1 MCCSGGRAG
10 DLLSE
15 RATACLRREIARAG
29 GNEVLFFGW
38 LSGGTVDRVEV
49 VCRGR
54 EDMVGVPLERS
65 YLPDVVI
72 HNHPG
77 GALQPSSQDVL
88 LSSRIAGQGVG
99 FYIVNNPVSRVYVVV
114 EPVAGRAASPLDAAA
129 LQELVGPGGPF
140 KKADPAFED
149 REGQREMIGLVCES
163 FNRPGAVLVEAGTGI
178 GKSLAYLL
186 PAVHWAQQN
195 REKVVVSTNT
205 INLQEQLLHKDLPQL
220 AETLGLEVSYVLM
233 KGRGNYLC
241 LNRFHEARQEMN
253 TLIEDEELEQF
264 NAIQGWL
271 GTAEEASLSDLPFT
285 PAPSLWEKV
294 NAQAGT
300 CLGAGCPFFA
310 ECPLNRV
317 RRRAAGAH
325 VIVTNHHYLLADAQL
340 GPQGGLLPPF
350 RRLILDEAHNLEN
363 AATSYFTRNLTL
375 SALLKVLGRL
385 LGTRAGK
392 GYLVS
397 LRNRG
402 LLGGE
407 RFEEIAGGLQETR
420 AAAVEVFAVL
430 ERFVAALQQ
439 ESGAAGGAV
448 FEVDRELR
456 GRPEWGRLAEG
467 LGALYRAGAGLLN
480 RLASLRD
487 DLEEGER
494 DRAVRQVEGFCGFL
508 IEAVEHINRF
518 LGEDDP
524 VYVRWIEK
532 RRESGIAVSVVEVGD
547 LLREL
552 VFSRMDTLVLTSA
565 TLTVEGD
572 FGFYR
577 SRLRLDQEV
586 PAARIPSSFDYDRQM
601 LALVPGDLPSPD
613 HPEFTA
619 RLSGAVADMV
629 GVTGGRAF
637 VLFTSY
643 RMMDQVYRE
652 VSRMD
657 TGFLLLRQGEGSR
670 RFLLDRFKRKAGAV
684 LFGTES
690 FWEGVDAPGRALECV
705 MITKLPFR
713 VPTDPI
719 TRARSQRILEQ
730 GGNPFT
736 DYHLPLAVIKMRQG
750 VGRLIRSR
758 RDRGVVVLFDGRV
771 LTRGYGRAFLGSLPT
786 ASVRTGAFSELLDQ
800 ARAFFSGS
808 AGPSG

>member
-1 MCCSGGRAG
+1 MCCSGGRAV
-10 DLLSE
+10 DLFSE
-15 RATACLRREIARAG
+15 TAAGFMRREIARAG
-29 GNEVLFFGW
+29 GSEVLFFGW
-38 LSGGTVDRVEV
+38 LSGGMVDRVEV

-54 EDMVGVPLERS
+54 DDMVGVPLERA

-77 GALQPSSQDVL
+77 GGLQPSSQDVL

-99 FYIVNNPVSRVYVVV
+99 FFIVDNPVSRVYVVV
-114 EPVAGRAASPLDAAA
+114 EPVAGREVSLLDAAA

-149 REGQREMIGLVCES
+149 REGQREMIGLVCEA
-163 FNRPGAVLVEAGTGI
+163 FNRPSAVLVEAGTGI

-186 PAVHWAQQN
+186 PAVHWALQN
-195 REKVVVSTNT
+195 HEKVVVSTNT

-220 AETLGLEVSYVLM
+220 TGTLGLDASFVLM

-241 LNRFHEARQEMN
+241 LNRFHEARQELN

-271 GTAEEASLSDLPFT
+271 GTAGEASLSELPFN
-285 PAPSLWEKV
+285 PAPDLWEKI

-300 CLGAGCPFFA
+300 CLGAGCPYFG

-317 RRRAAGAH
+317 RRRAARAH
-325 VIVTNHHYLLADAQL
+325 IIVTNHHYLLADAQV

-350 RRLILDEAHNLEN
+350 DRLILDEAHNLEN
-363 AATSYFTRNLTL
+363 AATSYFTRSLTL
-375 SALLKVLGRL
+375 SMLLKVLGRL
-385 LGTRAGK
+385 LGPRAGK

-397 LRNRG
+397 LRSRG
-402 LLGGE
+402 LLGGG
-407 RFEEIAGGLQETR
+407 RFEDLAGGLQETR
-420 AAAVEVFAVL
+420 AAAVDVFAVL
-430 ERFVAALQQ
+430 ERFTAALQ
-439 ESGAAGGAV
+439 EEAGAPGGGV
-448 FEVDRELR
+448 FELDQQLR
-456 GRPEWGRLAEG
+456 GRPEWGRLEEG
-467 LGALYRAGAGLLN
+467 MGDLYRAGTGLLN

-487 DLEEGER
+487 ELEEGGE

-532 RRESGIAVSVVEVGD
+532 RRESGIVVSVVEVGD

-552 VFSRMDTLVLTSA
+552 VFDRMKTLVLTSA
-565 TLTVEGD
+565 TLTVEGG

-577 SRLRLDQEV
+577 SRLRLDDEV
-586 PAARIPSSFDYDRQM
+586 SAACIPSSFDYDRQM
-601 LALVPGDLPSPD
+601 LALIPDDLPAPD

-619 RLSGAVADMV
+619 VLGRAVADMLE
-629 GVTGGRAF
+629 VTGGRAF

-643 RMMDQVYRE
+643 RMMDRVYRE
-652 VSRMD
+652 VSSTA
-657 TGFLLLRQGEGSR
+657 TGCLLLKQGEGSR
-670 RFLLDRFKRKAGAV
+670 RFLLDRFKRETGAA

-736 DYHLPLAVIKMRQG
+736 DYYLPLAVIKMRQG

-758 RDRGVVVLFDGRV
+758 NDRGVVVLFDGRV
-771 LTRGYGRAFLGSLPT
+771 LARGYGRAFLGSLPT
-786 ASVRTGAFSELLDQ
+786 GSVRTGPYGELLEQ
-800 ARAFFSGS
+800 ARAFFSGP
-808 AGPSG
+808 APT